1 MGAAFQECGEAGREM
16 KVGEE
21 RKKKKGSCSKG
32 VRLMSRHSG
41 RERMSNQD
49 DRWLGEHRAEEG
61 KISGDNSSRH

>member
-1 MGAAFQECGEAGREM
+1 MGRGWEGNEGRGG
-16 KVGEE
+16 KKK
-21 RKKKKGSCSKG
+21 KKKKGSCSKG